1 MELALM
7 RFKGF
12 TLWCNPLSIEV
23 TSEKNTADYILP
35 YSGERFEDLGG
46 KCRVIKGKGEL
57 KGKDCLEQYAKLY
70 SLQAKGG
77 EGVLSLPTMEPVLAL
92 FTKLT
97 AEASVTPD
105 KISYTFQF
113 TEIISEEPPKAEKI
127 HKVIKGETLFDIAYK
142 YGVEA
147 DVLVELNPCVK
158 RPDELNENQ
167 VIKIC

>member
-23 TSEKNTADYILP
+23 TSEKYTADYMLP

-46 KCRVIKGKGEL
+46 KCRIIKGKGEL

-92 FTKLT
+92 FTKLS

-105 KISYTFQF
+105 KISYSFQF
-113 TEIISEEPPKAEKI
+113 TEVYSDKSPGTVKI
-127 HKVIKGETLFDIAYK
+127 HKVKAGETLFDIAFR
-142 YGVEA
+142 YGVEV
-147 DVLVELNPCVK
+147 DTLVKLNPRVK
-158 RPDELNENQ
+158 RPDELNINEE
-167 VIKIC
+167 IKIC